1 MEQRELG
8 RSGIKVSAL
17 GLGLMSMSGVYGNAN
32 DEESIGVIHYA
43 LDKGINFLD
52 SADMYGWGHNETLLG
67 KALKGRRD
75 KVVVA
80 TKFGQVKLADG
91 KQGVDGRPEYV
102 MQACEASLKR
112 LGIEVIDL
120 YYQHRV
126 DTNTPIE
133 ETVGA
138 MKRLV
143 EQGKV
148 RALGLSEARPET
160 IRRAHK
166 VHPIAAVQ
174 NEYSLLYQERRA
186 RKRCRRRASLGI
198 TLVPYAPLGRSMLTG
213 TVHGKADLPEGDRRL
228 QHPRFQGEA
237 LDKNVQLVR
246 PARSHRAGKEMH
258 ACPARA
264 GVAARAGQRHRSDP
278 GHQAQAAHRRE
289 LGGFE
294 HQAFA
299 RRREA
304 HLGRRAR
311 GSRCGHALSRG
322 NHEARVP
329 LRSDDATRWLALATM
344 WSLQY
349 LFLRV
354 AVPTF
359 GTALVA
365 EGRAIRRAFPRAL
378 GCMGRAPA
386 HRAARALERPPRGRA
401 GQQRG
406 PVRVLRLGGERAPG
420 RLPRGDQRHGA
431 ALGRRSSP
439 CRC

>member
-17 GLGLMSMSGVYGNAN
+17 GLGLMSMSGIYGNAN

-43 LDKGINFLD
+43 LDQGINFLD

-67 KALKGRRD
+67 RALKGRRD

-80 TKFGQVKLADG
+80 TKFGQVKLPDG
-91 KQGVDGRPEYV
+91 KQAVDGRPEYV

-126 DTNTPIE
+126 DTHTPIE
-133 ETVGA
+133 DTVGA

-174 NEYSLLYQERRA
+174 NEYSLLYRKEGEETLQATRA
-186 RKRCRRRASLGI
+186 LGI

-213 TVHGKADLPEGDRRL
+213 SVHGKADLPEGDRRL

-237 LDKNVQLVR
+237 LDKNVQLASR
-246 PARSHRAGKEMH
+246 IEAIAREKKCTPAQLVLAWLLAQGKDIV
-258 ACPARA
+258 PI
-264 GVAARAGQRHRSDP
+264 P
-278 GHQAQAAHRRE
+278 GTKRK
-289 LGGFE
+289 
-294 HQAFA
+294 
-299 RRREA
+299 
-304 HLGRRAR
+304 
-311 GSRCGHALSRG
+311 SRIDENL
-322 NHEARVP
+322 
-329 LRSDDATRWLALATM
+329 
-344 WSLQY
+344 
-349 LFLRV
+349 
-354 AVPTF
+354 
-359 GTALVA
+359 
-365 EGRAIRRAFPRAL
+365 
-378 GCMGRAPA
+378 
-386 HRAARALERPPRGRA
+386 
-401 GQQRG
+401 
-406 PVRVLRLGGERAPG
+406 
-420 RLPRGDQRHGA
+420 A
-431 ALGRRSSP
+431 ALNIPLTSQEIKKISDAAPPGAGAGTRYPAETMKRVYL
-439 CRC
+439 

>member
-91 KQGVDGRPEYV
+91 KQAVDGRPEYV
-102 MQACEASLKR
+102 LQACEASLKR

-174 NEYSLLYQERRA
+174 NEYSLLYRKEGEETLQATRA
-186 RKRCRRRASLGI
+186 LGI

-237 LDKNVQLVR
+237 LDKNVQLVSR
-246 PARSHRAGKEMH
+246 LEAIAREKKCTPAQLVLAWLLAQGKDIV
-258 ACPARA
+258 PIPGTKRK
-264 GVAARAGQRHRSDP
+264 QRID
-278 GHQAQAAHRRE
+278 E
-289 LGGFE
+289 NL
-294 HQAFA
+294 
-299 RRREA
+299 
-304 HLGRRAR
+304 
-311 GSRCGHALSRG
+311 
-322 NHEARVP
+322 
-329 LRSDDATRWLALATM
+329 
-344 WSLQY
+344 
-349 LFLRV
+349 
-354 AVPTF
+354 
-359 GTALVA
+359 
-365 EGRAIRRAFPRAL
+365 
-378 GCMGRAPA
+378 
-386 HRAARALERPPRGRA
+386 
-401 GQQRG
+401 
-406 PVRVLRLGGERAPG
+406 
-420 RLPRGDQRHGA
+420 A
-431 ALGRRSSP
+431 ALNIKLSP
-439 CRC
+439 EEVKRISDAAPTGAGAGTRYPAETMKRVYL